1 MLGKHIAAR
10 SDILMNFP
18 GGRTLIAIVAVIV
31 VIVAGISGFVIYRND
46 SSNKSTSI
54 SLDTAPLVYVND
66 STGNRIAVNLTNSD
80 SFVYLPNSLG
90 GNLVIN
96 HSLKRIV
103 SLIPSVTTTL
113 YALGAYN
120 RTVVGV
126 DQYSTY
132 PTPPSDVKVIY
143 IEETSFSVE
152 EIANLSPDAVMS
164 TTGYFTPQVINEI
177 VNVLNIPFFIFD
189 PNNMTQIEHQNSEL
203 GNLTNTYSNATK
215 VNGWMNENL
224 AKLRNDTSRIPG
236 SEISVFYDLGPGSV
250 GLYTAGNNTFINVLF
265 NLDHLRNVVTKS
277 GYPDLSPSQIENL
290 TPQWIVLDQYYNQSS
305 FNQSVP
311 GYLSQIHDH
320 AIRIANDNFMNEND
334 FRTIYIL
341 FWLGEKFYPS
351 YIGLDNVTSFSGYTG
366 IHLSPSPEEGV
377 NGTA

>member
-1 MLGKHIAAR
+1 MPGKGSAAR
-10 SDILMNFP
+10 SVVQMNLP
-18 GGRTLIAIVAVIV
+18 AGRRLIVLVAVLV

-46 SSNKSTSI
+46 TSNKSSSI
-54 SLDTAPLVYVND
+54 SLETASLVYVND
-66 STGNRIAVNLTNSD
+66 SSGNKITVNLANSN

-90 GNLVIN
+90 GQLVVN
-96 HSLKRIV
+96 HSLRRIV
-103 SLIPSVTTTL
+103 SLIPSVTSTL
-113 YALGAYN
+113 YAIGAYN
-120 RTVVGV
+120 HTVVGV
-126 DQYSTY
+126 DQYSIY
-132 PTPPSDVKVIY
+132 PTPPSGVKVIY

-177 VNVLNIPFFIFD
+177 VNVLNVPFFIFD

-215 VNGWMNENL
+215 VNAWMNANL
-224 AKLRNDTSRIPG
+224 AILHSDTSKIPG
-236 SEISVFYDLGPGSV
+236 NEISVFYDLGPGSV
-250 GLYTAGNNTFINVLF
+250 GLYTAGNNTFINIMF
-265 NLDHLRNVVTKS
+265 NLDHLRNVVTEN
-277 GYPDLSPSQIENL
+277 GYPDLSASQIENL
-290 TPQWIVLDQYYNQSS
+290 TPQWIILDQYYNQSS

-311 GYLSQIHDH
+311 SYLNQIHDH
-320 AIRIANDNFMNEND
+320 ALRIANDSFMNEND
-334 FRTIYIL
+334 FRTIYML

-351 YIGLDNVTSFSGYTG
+351 YISLNNVTSFSSYTG

>member
-1 MLGKHIAAR
+1 MQSPA
-10 SDILMNFP
+10 
-18 GGRTLIAIVAVIV
+18 GRTLIAIIAVVV
-31 VIVAGISGFVIYRND
+31 VIVAGVSGFVIYRND
-46 SSNKSTSI
+46 SSSKSSSI
-54 SLDTAPLVYVND
+54 SLDTASLVYVND
-66 STGNRIAVNLTNSD
+66 SSGQSIAVNLANSD

-90 GNLVIN
+90 GSLVIN

-132 PTPPSDVKVIY
+132 PTPPPDVKVIY
-143 IEETSFSVE
+143 IEVTSFSVE

-164 TTGYFTPQVINEI
+164 TTGYFTPQVINQI

-215 VNGWMNENL
+215 VNAWMNENL
-224 AKLRNDTSRIPG
+224 AKLHSDTSRIPG
-236 SEISVFYDLGPGSV
+236 NETSVFYDLGPGSV
-250 GLYTAGNNTFINVLF
+250 GLYTAGNNTFINIIF
-265 NLDHLRNVVTKS
+265 NLDHLRNVVTEN

-290 TPQWIVLDQYYNQSS
+290 TPQWIILDQYYNQSS
-305 FNQSVP
+305 FNQSVRD
-311 GYLSQIHDH
+311 YLSLIHDH
-320 AIRIANDNFMNEND
+320 AVRIANDNFMNEND
-334 FRTIYIL
+334 FRVIYML
-341 FWLGEKFYPS
+341 FWLGEKFYPN
-351 YIGLDNVTSFSGYTG
+351 YISLDNVTSFSGYTG
-366 IHLSPSPEEGV
+366 IHLSPSPEEGI